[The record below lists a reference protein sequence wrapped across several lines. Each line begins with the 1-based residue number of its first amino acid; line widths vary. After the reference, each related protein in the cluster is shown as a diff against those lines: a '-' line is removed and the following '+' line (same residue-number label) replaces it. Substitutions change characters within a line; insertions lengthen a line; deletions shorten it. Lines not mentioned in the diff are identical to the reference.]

1 MHEPASSVLGPWSAF
16 YTLIG
21 ASSATLIGLM
31 FIVVTLVAGRP
42 RVNQSSEAT
51 GTFSTPTVVHF
62 GAALLLAAI
71 LLAPWRDLIHT
82 SVLVGLVGAVGTVY
96 AWRVILKTKRLD
108 TTNYTPD
115 VEDFAWYNVLPFVAY
130 GAILLA
136 ALATPFLVAKALI
149 ALAAGTLLLVF
160 IGIRNAWDVV
170 TFIAVMDR
178 DDESPE
184 DRGS

>member
-1 MHEPASSVLGPWSAF
+1 MHEPASSLLGPWSTF
-16 YTLIG
+16 YALMG

-42 RVNQSSEAT
+42 RVNQSPEAT

-71 LLAPWRDLIHT
+71 VLAPWRDLIHT
-82 SVLVGLVGAVGTVY
+82 AILVGLVGAIGTIY
-96 AWRVILKTKRLD
+96 AWRVILKTRHLD
-108 TTNYTPD
+108 TANYTPD
-115 VEDFAWYNVLPFVAY
+115 AEDFAWYNILPFAAY
-130 GAILLA
+130 GAVLLA
-136 ALATPFLVAKALI
+136 ALAIPFLAAKALI

-170 TFIAVMDR
+170 TFIAVMDPTNGP
-178 DDESPE
+178 PE
-184 DRGS
+184 DGGS